1 MQLESNLAREQENQ
15 VNKLLKRIDKLEK
28 DTQNKQCSLEQ
39 VKNIEAIFLGRPK
52 YSHLFCSCVA
62 KKLSLKMP

>member
-39 VKNIEAIFLGRPK
+39 VKNIEAIFLGK
-52 YSHLFCSCVA
+52 NINFLIYFVVA
-62 KKLSLKMP
+62 SRKS